1 MLIRISMSNV
11 YENAN
16 EIESSSKD
24 PKMLD
29 EDDDQ
34 HDPFEFLNDDNIPF
48 SKLLSNLTIWWVQ
61 PFDNDDANLNMP
73 ILGNSIQVLDA
84 PPLECTYSNGPK
96 STHAHAINGFHKSA
110 TP

>member
-1 MLIRISMSNV
+1 MSSV
-11 YENAN
+11 YENVN

-29 EDDDQ
+29 EDNDQ
-34 HDPFEFLNDDNIPF
+34 HDPFEFSNDDNIPF
-48 SKLLSNLTIWWVQ
+48 PKLLFDSTIWWVQ

-73 ILGNSIQVLDA
+73 ILDDSIQVLDA
-84 PPLECTYSNGPK
+84 LPPLERTYSNGPK
-96 STHAHAINGFHKSA
+96 STHAHAINGFDQSA